1 MSVAIKGNRPLRI
14 FAVLMLILLAVSH
27 FMGQIDLTQISFL
40 WLMILMALNAIQASY
55 TGFCPMFKNSRGE
68 CVACGVVCDAD
79 AGDKSCCS
87 DDSCCDSSAAD
98 KNKKSAC
105 CSDEDSCCSPAGEKS
120 SCCGDSQKSA
130 CCDDALEIKVL
141 GTGCSNCN
149 NTVALIEKVAGE
161 LDVCVKVSKIE
172 DVAEIASYGVM
183 STPGVVVNDK
193 VVHSGG
199 VPTHDQVAGWLQS
212 ES

>member
-1 MSVAIKGNRPLRI
+1 
-14 FAVLMLILLAVSH
+14 
-27 FMGQIDLTQISFL
+27 
-40 WLMILMALNAIQASY
+40 
-55 TGFCPMFKNSRGE
+55 MFKNSRGE